1 MDNRDYMVR
10 GIAGDGEVR
19 AFAATTR
26 NIAER
31 ARQIHD
37 TTPVVTAA
45 LGRLLT
51 AGAMMGTMMKGDK
64 DEIILRI
71 QGDGP
76 LRGLHVRADSR
87 GNVRGYPYE
96 PHVDIPLKRKGKLDV
111 GGAVGAGFLSVIRD
125 IGLKEP
131 YVGEVKLVSG
141 EIAEDITYYFAESE
155 QTPSSV
161 ALGVLVD
168 TDYTVKQAGGFIIQ
182 LMPGASEEMIGALE
196 EKLASIPS
204 VTNMLEAGMT
214 PESILEDLL
223 GGLGYRE
230 TERIP
235 LSYSCPCSRER
246 VERALVSI
254 GKKELIKLSGEEKE
268 TEVRCPFCDRKYLFS
283 AEELKALAGE

>member
-1 MDNRDYMVR
+1 MNNQDYMVR
-10 GIAGDGEVR
+10 GIAGDGRVR
-19 AFAATTR
+19 AFAATSR
-26 NIAER
+26 ILVEE
-31 ARQIHD
+31 ARRIHD

-76 LRGLHVRADSR
+76 LRGLHVRADSL

-96 PHVDIPLKRKGKLDV
+96 SHVDIPPKRRGKLDV

-161 ALGVLVD
+161 GLGVLVNR
-168 TDYTVKQAGGFIIQ
+168 DYTVRQAGGFIIQ
-182 LMPGASEEMIGALE
+182 LMPDASEEIIGALE
-196 EKLASIPS
+196 EKLAAIPP
-204 VTNMLEAGMT
+204 VTAMLEDGKT
-214 PESILEDLL
+214 PEEILTDLL
-223 GGLGYRE
+223 GELDYRE

-235 LSYSCPCSRER
+235 LRYTCPCSRER
-246 VERALVSI
+246 VVRALISI
-254 GKKELIKLSGEEKE
+254 GKKELLKLAEEEEK
-268 TEVRCPFCDRKYLFS
+268 TEVRCPFCSRRYLFS
-283 AEELKALAGE
+283 AEELRKLAE